1 MCSSSRSTCGSGSV
15 PGLGEC
21 GRCGGEPPAAIW
33 RGGVPPAPAM
43 WRGGVGPPDTPS
55 LVARPES
62 GEWWVRPAGLGG
74 GTRV

>member
-1 MCSSSRSTCGSGSV
+1 M
-15 PGLGEC
+15 
-21 GRCGGEPPAAIW
+21 W